1 MHTTQIPDDNEQS
14 VDDSTAFDEPSS
26 TQPLNPSHVH
36 ACASVSIQSKPI
48 SINLGNTN
56 NNFNNNKESY
66 EMETPEKKESSTFMD
81 KNTRRLLMMIFMVLG
96 YCFAEIIVGYKTGS
110 LALIADSFHMLSDS
124 LSLVVA
130 LYGIKLTGKG
140 AHQTWTGIYNTYGWG
155 RSQILTTLIN
165 AVFLIALCVTITLD
179 AIERIMEPEQ
189 VHNPELVFWVGLGGL
204 IVNIL
209 GLVLFG
215 GHAHGHSHGG
225 GGGDSAHGHGHS
237 HETTHSH
244 SHGSIKEEAENELD
258 EVECSRQNISHS
270 HSAGSEGHSHENM
283 NLYAVYL
290 HIFGDFLGSIVVMCT
305 SGALVWL
312 GQGRASS
319 NLSGYAA
326 DLNSTGLW
334 FNDVEMAY
342 YPAVYDGS
350 EAGPFG
356 NTPDRDSLDCMQIS
370 DLLAYEKDA
379 VKTDSNSIF
388 GCYGV
393 FNNTMGVQEIYY
405 VEPSWTT
412 WIDPVCSLILVVIV
426 ICLTYPVVR
435 MPMLILMQ
443 TLPDSIDQKQLK
455 ADILDI
461 PQVLAIHCLHVWQLD
476 ESKIVGST
484 HVVVKDI
491 NLWPNT
497 LANVERIFRNMG
509 ITSMTI
515 QPEVLTRTYTNSMS
529 VGHHQMGLSAIDE
542 EKYRVARSMQK
553 CATKGKNEEE
563 DQCCSTSQLV
573 KK

>member
-1 MHTTQIPDDNEQS
+1 
-14 VDDSTAFDEPSS
+14 
-26 TQPLNPSHVH
+26 
-36 ACASVSIQSKPI
+36 
-48 SINLGNTN
+48 
-56 NNFNNNKESY
+56 
-66 EMETPEKKESSTFMD
+66 MENPEKKESSNFMD

-96 YCFAEIIVGYKTGS
+96 YCLAEIIVGYKTGS

-225 GGGDSAHGHGHS
+225 GGGGGDSSGHGHS
-237 HETTHSH
+237 HETPHSH

-258 EVECSRQNISHS
+258 EVECSRQNMSQPRE
-270 HSAGSEGHSHENM
+270 SEGHSHENM

-290 HIFGDFLGSIVVMCT
+290 HIFGDFLGSIVVMFT

-312 GQGRASS
+312 GQGRACTSLSS
-319 NLSGYAA
+319 YAVE
-326 DLNSTGLW
+326 LNETGLW
-334 FNDVEMAY
+334 YNDVEISY

-356 NTPDRDSLDCMQIS
+356 KMPARADLDCMQIS

-379 VKTDSNSIF
+379 VKPDSSSYF

-393 FNNTMGVQEIYY
+393 SENVKGVQEIYY

-455 ADILDI
+455 AEILDI

-497 LANVERIFRNMG
+497 LANIERIFRNMG

-529 VGHHQMGLSAIDE
+529 VGMLGLSPGLSPTDE